1 MAEDKDK
8 AKNKTEDKV
17 KTKTKTEDKD
27 ENIDRGRNEF
37 IQKFHRAMKSRD
49 KKGNWK
55 RGRIVWVFW
64 NDGHVS
70 ELCEKW
76 IYHNGNYAY
85 TRFEELRTYSG
96 EVLFTRENKAT
107 VSKYKSE
114 TYIDIDQLKIFKVFT
129 VNDMA
134 TPKTKTKTKTMIKD
148 KNKTKTEDKNKT
160 KTEDKNKTTTKTKTE
175 NKDLLDMINKRID
188 TINKW
193 NKLLAKLKAE
203 VAKKIE
209 LIYES
214 MCELQDEIYSDDSWL
229 RLVELNK
236 IDAIIDE
243 ALNAVWIKFH
253 GKNRINPEMIKI
265 DKHKDIDGYVSKL
278 TDVINNKIEL
288 VNRMCESIDHVIS
301 EIKNETN
308 MIDEKIHKVSEMDND
323 TLHLIDDKLNEIIT
337 QSRKKLRKIAV

>member
-229 RLVELNK
+229 RLVELNTV
-236 IDAIIDE
+236 DAIIDE
-243 ALNAVWIKFH
+243 ALNVVWNEIS
-253 GKNRINPEMIKI
+253 GW
-265 DKHKDIDGYVSKL
+265 
-278 TDVINNKIEL
+278 DVMS
-288 VNRMCESIDHVIS
+288 R
-301 EIKNETN
+301 IKNETN

-323 TLHLIDDKLNEIIT
+323 TLHLIDDKLNKIIT
-337 QSRKKLRKIAV
+337 PSIKKLRKVVV